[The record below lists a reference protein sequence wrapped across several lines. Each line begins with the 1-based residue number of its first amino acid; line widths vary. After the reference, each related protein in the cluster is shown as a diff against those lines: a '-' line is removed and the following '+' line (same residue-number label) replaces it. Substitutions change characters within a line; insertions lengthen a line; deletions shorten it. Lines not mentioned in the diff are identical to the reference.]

1 MGDYCAAGAGAAGAL
16 GLSAGVLGLSAG
28 VLGLVAGALG
38 VPAGVLE
45 FPVGASP
52 PKLGRAAGADPLAA
66 FCSSTA

>member
-16 GLSAGVLGLSAG
+16 GLSAGVLGL
-28 VLGLVAGALG
+28 VAGALG
-38 VPAGVLE
+38 APAGVLE

-66 FCSSTA
+66 FCSSTS

>member
-1 MGDYCAAGAGAAGAL
+1 MGDYCAAGAGAVGA
-16 GLSAGVLGLSAG
+16 LGLSAG

-38 VPAGVLE
+38 APAGVLG

-66 FCSSTA
+66 FYSSTS